1 MGFLVP
7 ALIRTAAAVLITL
20 SFLPPTQAA
29 GAPAAPAATAPPASF
44 SPHTVDPDLPGAAFA
59 VAGDIEGDRRQ
70 EIVASGFGRFT
81 AVPGGPPLPP
91 AAGQLAV
98 YRQGGRGLDTWS
110 KRLVFDTDAA
120 IPFPNEPSLADVD
133 GDGDQD
139 IVVPGGF
146 FRCTTPCGS
155 LTWWERRGADTWKRG
170 DVVAP
175 GSSPLFYHRA
185 LLVDFDGDGRR
196 DLVTVGESA
205 QPVSRIEGEGP
216 ANAWIQVFRG
226 TAGPERFSAEPVDV
240 APGGGAL
247 PVVEDVDRDGD
258 LDLASPQYFEPGAA
272 YVWLE
277 RIAAPSP
284 DRPMGRFVRHVI
296 DTTQGRAIAL
306 RPVRN
311 LYGEG
316 RTTWVGTNHTNTA
329 FPPGST
335 DPASQV
341 VAFSVPADPRSA
353 WTPTVL
359 SSGITSRG
367 RAGQA
372 APGVFGS
379 GDMDGDRDVD
389 LLVSGDGD
397 DRLFWLEQRADH
409 TFTTH
414 ALATGVG
421 QAGGA
426 VVTDLDRRWPCRN
439 EAVFTVFESDSVML
453 WTRD

>member
-1 MGFLVP
+1 MP
-7 ALIRTAAAVLITL
+7 ALLRPAMAVLIALAPLAAT
-20 SFLPPTQAA
+20 PA
-29 GAPAAPAATAPPASF
+29 GASAPPSAAPSF
-44 SPHTVDPDLPGAAFA
+44 SPHTVDPDLAGAAFA
-59 VAGDIEGDRRQ
+59 VTGNVEGDPRQ
-70 EIVASGFGRFT
+70 EIVATGFGRFT

-91 AAGQLAV
+91 AAGRLAV
-98 YRQGGRGLDTWS
+98 YRQSGRGLDSWS

-120 IPFPNEPSLADVD
+120 IPFPNEPALSDVD
-133 GDGDQD
+133 RDGDRD

-146 FRCTTPCGS
+146 FRCSTPCGS
-155 LTWWERRGADTWKRG
+155 LTWWEQRGAGTWRRH

-185 LLVDFDGDGRR
+185 LLVDFDRDGRR

-205 QPVSRIEGEGP
+205 RPVTRIEGQAP
-216 ANAWIQVFRG
+216 ANSWIQVFRG
-226 TAGPERFSAEPVDV
+226 TDGPERFSSEPVDI

-247 PVVEDVDRDGD
+247 PVVEDIDHDGD

-272 YVWLE
+272 YMWLE
-277 RIAAPSP
+277 RTAARSP
-284 DRPMGRFVRHVI
+284 RHPMGEFARHVI

-311 LYGEG
+311 LYGDG
-316 RTTWVGTNHTNTA
+316 RTTWVGANHTNTA

-335 DPASQV
+335 EPASQV
-341 VAFSVPADPRSA
+341 VAFTVPVDPRTA
-353 WTPTVL
+353 WTPIAL

-379 GDMDGDRDVD
+379 GDLDGDRDTD

-397 DRLFWLEQRADH
+397 DRLFWLEQGDGRS
-409 TFTTH
+409 FTTH
-414 ALATGVG
+414 VLATGAG

-426 VVTDLDRRWPCRN
+426 VVTDLDHAWPLRN
-439 EAVFTVFESDSVML
+439 EAVFTVFESDSLVV